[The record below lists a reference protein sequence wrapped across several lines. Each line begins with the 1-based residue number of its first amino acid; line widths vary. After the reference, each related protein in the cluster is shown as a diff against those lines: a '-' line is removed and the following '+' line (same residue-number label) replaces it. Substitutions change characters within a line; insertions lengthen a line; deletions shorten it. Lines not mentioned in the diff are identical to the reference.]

1 LEEGDQNALKTGLEG
16 EGVKTAGLTDKNMLL
31 IAMGLGMMASQK
43 PGLTGAGEGALTGLK
58 TVAPLLTKKA
68 SDFQI
73 VEVDDKDNPGQ
84 TKLVKINK
92 RTNEVTD
99 LGVGGKGKKTEK
111 QKGYE
116 WMSTVTGKPVKN
128 LVMRDLELKDKKKS
142 KRERIEA
149 MAKYVWGQ
157 DILGGTQADVAGY
170 IEQAT
175 KMIEAIDKIPNAD
188 LDDILGL

>member
-1 LEEGDQNALKTGLEG
+1 
-16 EGVKTAGLTDKNMLL
+16 
-31 IAMGLGMMASQK
+31 
-43 PGLTGAGEGALTGLK
+43 
-58 TVAPLLTKKA
+58 
-68 SDFQI
+68 
-73 VEVDDKDNPGQ
+73 
-84 TKLVKINK
+84 
-92 RTNEVTD
+92 
-99 LGVGGKGKKTEK
+99 
-111 QKGYE
+111 
-116 WMSTVTGKPVKN
+116 MSTVTGKPVKN